1 MPDLDLLHRAALR
14 GSFEGDEEIELYA
27 ELRNMTAAYIAR
39 HLESGKNL
47 GGKNLGGTL
56 RRMWD
61 RTSPEAG
68 RVFPNAARVVTETRV
83 RYWLTD
89 NAAIVSTIHEHIFS
103 LSAELSDAELVV
115 IAKVARML
123 LAPVYIRDNGV
134 QKPQVALVFGVIFG
148 ECAPDR
154 RPDSKRR

>member
-39 HLESGKNL
+39 HMGN
-47 GGKNLGGTL
+47 GKNLGGTL

-148 ECAPDR
+148 ECASDR